1 MSELHSEIKRV
12 GGVTKVAEMIGK
24 PLGTVSSWLS
34 RRVPAE
40 EVLAF
45 EAATGISRHV
55 IRPDV
60 FGEAKPA
67 DARAA
72 VD

>member
-1 MSELHSEIKRV
+1 MTDLHSEIKRV

-45 EAATGISRHV
+45 EKATGISRHL

-60 FGEAKPA
+60 FGADEPA
-67 DARAA
+67 AA
-72 VD
+72 E